1 MVKTISNNNLNKKL
15 DEQNKTLKTKTS
27 YLNRKINKL
36 SKLLTEEMGDQIED
50 ISSMELFTKY
60 YSSPAFWLDS
70 SIKCYITYFTTY
82 FISKL
87 IGKGFD
93 KFAELIDS
101 NPIEK
106 KDNENDKD
114 EVTGYENVTI
124 WKCFLE
130 LFFLLW
136 ATMLFKHIW
145 AKILKE
151 LFDKFDLFDT
161 NLSTISWGLASWG
174 ITLGILIG
182 TTRIKLL
189 FNAIMYNTFKVM

>member
-1 MVKTISNNNLNKKL
+1 MVKTISNKNLNKKL
-15 DEQNKTLKTKTS
+15 DEQNKTLKTKTN

-36 SKLLTEEMGDQIED
+36 SKLITVEMGDQIED

-93 KFAELIDS
+93 KFADIIDS
-101 NPIEK
+101 HPEEDI
-106 KDNENDKD
+106 DDNDKII
-114 EVTGYENVTI
+114 GYKNVII

-145 AKILKE
+145 AKMLKE

-161 NLSTISWGLASWG
+161 DLSTISWGLASWG

-182 TTRIKLL
+182 TDRIKLL
-189 FNAIMYNTFKVM
+189 FNAIMYNIFKVM

>member
-1 MVKTISNNNLNKKL
+1 MVKTISNKNLNKKL

-36 SKLLTEEMGDQIED
+36 SKLITEEMGNSIED

-60 YSSPAFWLDS
+60 YMSPSFWLNS

-87 IGKGFD
+87 IGIVFD
-93 KFAELIDS
+93 KFADLIDS
-101 NPIEK
+101 HPEEK
-106 KDNENDKD
+106 KDDKD
-114 EVTGYENVTI
+114 KVTGYENVTI
-124 WKCFLE
+124 WKCCLE
-130 LFFLLW
+130 LFLLLW

-145 AKILKE
+145 GIILKE

-161 NLSTISWGLASWG
+161 DLSTISWSLASWG
-174 ITLGILIG
+174 ITLGIFIG
-182 TTRIKLL
+182 AKRIKLL
-189 FNAIMYNTFKVM
+189 FNAIMYNIFKVM

>member
-1 MVKTISNNNLNKKL
+1 MVKTISNKNLNKKL

-87 IGKGFD
+87 IGIGFD
-93 KFAELIDS
+93 KFANLIDS
-101 NPIEK
+101 HPEEEK
-106 KDNENDKD
+106 DDKD
-114 EVTGYENVTI
+114 EVTGYKNVTI